1 MDLLLSLL
9 ATSDNMG
16 LQTLRLRCLLQ
27 GRLSLCFAL
36 PLLQGSCQA
45 QLQDRLL
52 FGRLL
57 HSPKAGSLVLQDR
70 PHPLVNGS
78 QFAHCA
84 AAESGWSRAP
94 SACAWGQ
101 CIPQQHQLQQQQGPL
116 EPVNPVEGWELV

>member
-16 LQTLRLRCLLQ
+16 LQTLRLRC
-27 GRLSLCFAL
+27 
-36 PLLQGSCQA
+36 LLQGSCQA

-57 HSPKAGSLVLQDR
+57 HSPKAGSLVSQDR